1 MSLSTFRPSFMA
13 CLVCLLFL
21 ALSHAV
27 SVQNLYGQPVV
38 TEESEKAK
46 EKETDDPAVDQK
58 DKKPKSEF
66 RKESPEER
74 RRRIRERAQNSMGS
88 VTNLVGIPQIQK
100 ELDLS
105 DDQRKQ
111 IADQVKSMQLYLRQQ
126 FTDVRKLPRAEQSA
140 KIRELKVATSP
151 FVNEQQAKIL
161 EVLTPSQRNRLTGI
175 SMQYRGVESLLDDQI
190 ADLLGLTKEQ
200 REEILMITEDLDITL
215 ATERQ
220 KMVSQ
225 QFEERQKGRNEFL
238 KKMQRL
244 RKQAEEKML
253 AVLTEEQRERFELLQ
268 GEKFRVRRPKGPTL
282 IQSPETDSA
291 PVPLKKLD

>member
-1 MSLSTFRPSFMA
+1 
-13 CLVCLLFL
+13 
-21 ALSHAV
+21 
-27 SVQNLYGQPVV
+27 
-38 TEESEKAK
+38 
-46 EKETDDPAVDQK
+46 
-58 DKKPKSEF
+58 
-66 RKESPEER
+66 
-74 RRRIRERAQNSMGS
+74 
-88 VTNLVGIPQIQK
+88 
-100 ELDLS
+100 
-105 DDQRKQ
+105 
-111 IADQVKSMQLYLRQQ
+111 MQLYLRQQ